1 MRKKLV
7 TVLSDVKSKK
17 TLICVTATT
26 TAMTIVP
33 SMQAF
38 ASESGGSGGVSGKS
52 LLSGELLTNVQQGIA
67 DIQFTGIQV
76 IGLVVVAA
84 LAVVGASAAANFVIK
99 KIKGVL
105 SKAG

>member
-1 MRKKLV
+1 MRKFESVVSACKEKQAILRL
-7 TVLSDVKSKK
+7 TV
-17 TLICVTATT
+17 AT
-26 TAMTIVP
+26 TAMTVVP
-33 SMQAF
+33 AMSAF
-38 ASESGGSGGVSGKS
+38 ASESSGVTGKS
-52 LLSGELLTNVQQGIA
+52 LLDGELLTNVQQGIA